1 LKQRFQYYY
10 YDFKTKIFKRL
21 IDVRNQSRMLFKYL
35 YKIQLKLV
43 LFCISKFTIRNF
55 ATGFLKVEKVFN
67 HVARAK
73 KTGIARTD
81 ITYNW
86 QKRKR
91 NKIGEF
97 ICSQW
102 RLVKQLVLFYG
113 SDLWKWPILYFRHF
127 ILVPIK
133 PANEQNVLLTID
145 NLWVFEI

>member
-1 LKQRFQYYY
+1 MTYKYPYRYPTHFG
-10 YDFKTKIFKRL
+10 TRL
-21 IDVRNQSRMLFKYL
+21 IDVSNQSRMLFKYL

-55 ATGFLKVEKVFN
+55 ATGFLKVEKVFS

-86 QKRKR
+86 QKRKI

-133 PANEQNVLLTID
+133 PANEQNLILTIY